1 VSGLL
6 AGMGRVK
13 PNLIGPPGTE
23 RWLATLV
30 PKTRPVPYR
39 PRLNSPNR
47 RMRTRMYGGVEGASG
62 RPLPL
67 SRLLFVCRSQ
77 ARRLPAC
84 RQTIQKVA
92 DRLLESL
99 HHLFHNVAN
108 RRDGCIMAL
117 VAPITTSAS
126 SCYAPLRNRGRGLE
140 KVGVKFKP
148 GCAAV

>member
-1 VSGLL
+1 
-6 AGMGRVK
+6 MGRVK
-13 PNLIGPPGTE
+13 PNLIGP
-23 RWLATLV
+23 RS
-30 PKTRPVPYR
+30 TR
-39 PRLNSPNR
+39 
-47 RMRTRMYGGVEGASG
+47 RTAVCGPRMYGGVEGASG

-77 ARRLPAC
+77 ARRLPAY

-108 RRDGCIMAL
+108 RRDGCIMAP

-126 SCYAPLRNRGRGLE
+126 SCYAPLRNRGRGLD